1 MVHVQGWL
9 VTWKVI
15 GDFYARM
22 CDKCRNIIESS
33 SMLIE
38 LLNSFTVCFSLPTLH
53 IKCKSMFANN
63 LLCGKHT
70 SLRAPPG
77 RIYREILNQKILHV
91 MLPRKKSIGEKR
103 TFLCA
108 LLIVGIMLQRI
119 SLRLCSIRM
128 HL

>member
-38 LLNSFTVCFSLPTLH
+38 LLNSFTISSAYQPCTLSVNR
-53 IKCKSMFANN
+53 C
-63 LLCGKHT
+63 LLTIYYVGNIHPSELRRDAYIGK
-70 SLRAPPG
+70 
-77 RIYREILNQKILHV
+77 
-91 MLPRKKSIGEKR
+91 
-103 TFLCA
+103 F
-108 LLIVGIMLQRI
+108 
-119 SLRLCSIRM
+119 
-128 HL
+128 